1 MPNPTLYDN
10 FSRVKD
16 WAVEKF
22 ADKETLANTLS
33 DVAFS
38 GDYNDL
44 ENTPDLSGYVTD
56 TELDSMSYASKSYVV
71 SYVTDAISNIP
82 GVDLS
87 SYVTKADLSAQSY
100 VTSAAL
106 ESMAYATTTYVM
118 DKVNAIIDGAPAAL
132 DTLNELAAA
141 INDDANFA
149 STVTTALGNKANAS
163 DVYTKTEIGN
173 MSYVSQSS
181 LSSMGYIS
189 AIPAEYIT
197 ESELSGMSY
206 VSQTSLSG
214 MAYVTALSQ
223 NEMDTLFPI
232 TNS

>member
-22 ADKETLANTLS
+22 ADKETLAYTLA

-38 GDYNDL
+38 GEYSDL
-44 ENTPDLSGYVTD
+44 KNTPDLSDYT
-56 TELDSMSYASKSYVV
+56 TYSYVE
-71 SYVTDAISNIP
+71 SYVAEAISEIP

-87 SYVTKADLSAQSY
+87 SYVSKDFLSSQSY
-100 VTSAAL
+100 VTSSAL

-118 DKVNAIIDGAPAAL
+118 DKVNAIIDGAPEAL

-149 STVTTALGNKANAS
+149 GTITTALSNKANSS
-163 DVYTKTEIGN
+163 DVYSKSDIQG

-189 AIPAEYIT
+189 SIPSEYVTDAELSAMGYISSIPSEYVT
-197 ESELSGMSY
+197 DSELDA
-206 VSQTSLSG
+206 
-214 MAYVTALSQ
+214 MAYVTALTQ

>member
-1 MPNPTLYDN
+1 MANPTLYDN
-10 FSRVKD
+10 FTRVKN

-44 ENTPDLSGYVTD
+44 SNTPDLSTYVSK
-56 TELDSMSYASKSYVV
+56 TELSGMSYATET
-71 SYVTDAISNIP
+71 YVTNAIASIP

-87 SYVTKADLSAQSY
+87 AYVTKDMLSAASYVT
-100 VTSAAL
+100 TSAL

-149 STVTTALGNKANAS
+149 STVTTALGNKANSA
-163 DVYTKTEIGN
+163 DVFTKTEIEN
-173 MSYVSQSS
+173 
-181 LSSMGYIS
+181 MGYIS
-189 AIPAEYIT
+189 SIPAEYIT
-197 ESELSGMSY
+197 ETELSGC
-206 VSQTSLSG
+206 G
-214 MAYVTALSQ
+214 YVTALTQ

-232 TNS
+232 SNS